1 MIKTLN
7 EAMQE
12 VAALPDADQER
23 IGREV
28 LSHVEK
34 LRRLRYK
41 LDKAAASLARG
52 EGKELDIQDVIRRAH
67 LRHGRA

>member
-1 MIKTLN
+1 MTKTLDK
-7 EAMQE
+7 AIQE
-12 VAALPDADQER
+12 VAALPEADQER

-34 LRRLRYK
+34 LRRLRIK

-52 EGKELDIQDVIRRAH
+52 EGRELNIDDVIRRAH